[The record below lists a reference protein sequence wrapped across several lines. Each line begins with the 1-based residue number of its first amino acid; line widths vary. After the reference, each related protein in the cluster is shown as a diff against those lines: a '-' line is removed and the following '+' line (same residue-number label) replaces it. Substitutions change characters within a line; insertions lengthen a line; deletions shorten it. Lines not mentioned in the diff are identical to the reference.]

1 MTIEDIDKE
10 LMPKHIAII
19 MDGNRR
25 WAKERGLDTRL
36 GHKQGA
42 ETLEKIAKFANQIGL
57 EYLTVYAFST
67 ENWKRAKEEVGAL
80 MILLENYLDRF
91 LNRDSLRN
99 IRVRALGDIDSL
111 SDNLKKKIYNIVEK
125 SKSNTGLTLNI
136 AFNYGGRAEIVEA
149 VKNISTRVQSGEIKI
164 EDINENLISDNLYTK
179 GEPEPDLLIRPGGEL
194 RISNFLLWQLA
205 YTEFL
210 FIDKYW
216 PDFSEEDLLEA
227 IQIFEQRNR
236 KFGGK

>member
-25 WAKERGLDTRL
+25 WAKEKGIDARL

-67 ENWKRAKEEVGAL
+67 ENWKRTKEEVGAL

-125 SKSNTGLTLNI
+125 SKNNKGLTLNI
-136 AFNYGGRAEIVEA
+136 AFNYGGRAEIVHA

>member
-67 ENWKRAKEEVGAL
+67 ENWKRTKEEVGAL

-91 LNRDSLRN
+91 LNTY
-99 IRVRALGDIDSL
+99 L
-111 SDNLKKKIYNIVEK
+111 STKKQLDE
-125 SKSNTGLTLNI
+125 L
-136 AFNYGGRAEIVEA
+136 
-149 VKNISTRVQSGEIKI
+149 GEIEYVQKYPVKLKI
-164 EDINENLISDNLYTK
+164 FILMDLDDVNDSNMVDNYKNGQLFSKFKFAKSIVPLYNDGNLEEVIASMGYKPPKHKRDKNKVYTRMFSDGGTVESIEIFLEDCKKCKKTNME
-179 GEPEPDLLIRPGGEL
+179 LLV
-194 RISNFLLWQLA
+194 QHV
-205 YTEFL
+205 
-210 FIDKYW
+210 IDY
-216 PDFSEEDLLEA
+216 A
-227 IQIFEQRNR
+227 IEVGTYN
-236 KFGGK
+236 KN